1 MFSKVWGG
9 SVGFWDEE
17 SWLWASN
24 SSGVCGG
31 TPRDRG
37 RYGGAWLGR
46 EWGAVSNWASSRISS
61 RKGWGVLVFEVGIKL
76 GVRR

>member
-1 MFSKVWGG
+1 MFLKVWGV
-9 SVGFWDEE
+9 SVGFRDEE
-17 SWLWASN
+17 SWLWASD

-31 TPRDRG
+31 TPLDRG

-46 EWGAVSNWASSRISS
+46 EWGAVSSWASSRISS
-61 RKGWGVLVFEVGIKL
+61 RKGRGVPVFGVGIKL